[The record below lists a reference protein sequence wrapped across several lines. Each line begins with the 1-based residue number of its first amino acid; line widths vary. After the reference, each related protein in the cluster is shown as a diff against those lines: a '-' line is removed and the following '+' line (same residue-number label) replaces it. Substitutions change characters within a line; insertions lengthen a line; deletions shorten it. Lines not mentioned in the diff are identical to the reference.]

1 MYLSVLK
8 HCDVMIGNSSSGFT
22 EAPYFK
28 TPVVN
33 IGDRQNGRP
42 MSKNIKNSKINYNS
56 ILNKFMISLKINKK
70 LKNDNKYGK
79 PGASNKIYN
88 ILRKINFKN
97 ILLKKEFYDN

>member
-1 MYLSVLK
+1 
-8 HCDVMIGNSSSGFT
+8 
-22 EAPYFK
+22 
-28 TPVVN
+28 
-33 IGDRQNGRP
+33 

>member
-1 MYLSVLK
+1 
-8 HCDVMIGNSSSGFT
+8 
-22 EAPYFK
+22 
-28 TPVVN
+28 
-33 IGDRQNGRP
+33 

-88 ILRKINFKN
+88 ILKN
-97 ILLKKEFYDN
+97 KF